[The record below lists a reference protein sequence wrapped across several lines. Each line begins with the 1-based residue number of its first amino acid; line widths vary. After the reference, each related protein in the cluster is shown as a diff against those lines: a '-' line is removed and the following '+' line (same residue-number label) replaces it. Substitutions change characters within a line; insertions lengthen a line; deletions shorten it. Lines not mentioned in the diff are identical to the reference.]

1 MTIALEAPRGRLT
14 KDQIRRRVEEL
25 GEWFH
30 NLDLEGVQAEVY
42 FAWCDNDPTAPV
54 DTIKVMTDA
63 LDAAGVVHTVDF
75 FTEAEHGFAP
85 PGGRYNREAS
95 ELHWERVHSLLT
107 RNL

>member
-1 MTIALEAPRGRLT
+1 
-14 KDQIRRRVEEL
+14 
-25 GEWFH
+25 
-30 NLDLEGVQAEVY
+30 
-42 FAWCDNDPTAPV
+42 
-54 DTIKVMTDA
+54 MTDA

-95 ELHWERVHSLLT
+95 ELHWERVHSLLR